1 MSLIGTACVR
11 PGCPGTYED
20 MGGGEVYCDTCGLA
34 PIGSVAAGADELV
47 SPPTGMTSAARGSL
61 GSGGSRGSM
70 GSQGSH
76 GSARSSASARSSR
89 SSSSRRSVSGRLS
102 RSVSGTTSTRSVSV
116 RSSGS
121 AASGRSRLGAGLV
134 NVPEV
139 PRPNPSTAVLENPEV
154 PERKRF
160 CSRSDCGA
168 PVGRSRGDRPG
179 RTEGFCTKCGHP
191 YSFVPKLRSGDVVR
205 GQYEVLG
212 CLAHGGLGW
221 VYLAVDRAVA
231 DRWVV
236 LKGLLDTGDQDAMEA
251 AISERRFLAEIE
263 HSNIVRIYN
272 FVEHLD
278 QRTGSLDGYIVM
290 EYVGGKS
297 LKEIANERRR
307 PDGRRDP
314 LPVEQA
320 CAYGIEALEALGH
333 LHSRNLLYCD
343 FKVDNAIQQQDQ
355 LKLIDM
361 GAVRRMDD
369 AESAIYGT
377 VGYQAPEVAEL
388 GPSVASD
395 LYTVARTLA
404 VLTFDFQGYT
414 NVFVDSLPD
423 PEHIEVFRR
432 YESFYRLL
440 VRATDPDPGR
450 RFSSAQEMA
459 DQLTGVLREVVALQT
474 GRPRPQLSTLFGPE
488 LRVPDTELFAD
499 AADTA
504 VSRLG
509 YRPIVSRRG
518 GRLFGLAGRG
528 RAAAGAHAPGGT
540 AAVAGATAA
549 GGTPPGG
556 TPVPGA
562 AGGGAAGPWGPA
574 TGGPAPSA
582 GAGVVGAGVAGL
594 GTTATHMTGAPVPGP
609 RPAPPAAVQGAGA
622 GAWAGA
628 GAAPVPVLLPLEPA
642 SARATPLDARDTA
655 LALPV
660 PLVDAADPNAGFL
673 TGLLAS
679 APGDLLG
686 ALSAAPADSAELRLR
701 ELRARLELGELP
713 EAGHTLAELE
723 ARHPDDWRVV
733 WARGIASLA
742 TGDDEIAAL
751 SFDAI
756 YDAFPGEPAPK
767 LALGLCAEVLGQLD
781 NAAEYYRL
789 VWITDPGFVSAAF
802 GLARV
807 QLAAGDRDGAVRT
820 LESVPEASI
829 HYTAARVA
837 AVRARLRDRSP
848 QEPLLA
854 DLAAAADQVEA
865 LRRFGLDPERQE
877 RLATEVLGSALDWVL
892 SGSRG
897 SDPGRTSLLG
907 SQLDER
913 GLRFGLERSYRVLA
927 RLARRGEERIELVER
942 ANRFRPRTWV

>member
-1 MSLIGTACVR
+1 MVSTCQR
-11 PGCPGTYED
+11 PSCEGSYED
-20 MGGGEVYCDTCGLA
+20 MGGGELYCDTCGLA
-34 PIGSVAAGADELV
+34 PVVAAGGMLQAN
-47 SPPTGMTSAARGSL
+47 PTGMAVPGK
-61 GSGGSRGSM
+61 
-70 GSQGSH
+70 
-76 GSARSSASARSSR
+76 GSASSRPSSRASSRSSSRSSR
-89 SSSSRRSVSGRLS
+89 SSTSRRSVSGRLS
-102 RSVSGTTSTRSVSV
+102 RSLSGGSSGRSVSV

-121 AASGRSRLGAGLV
+121 STAQSGRNRLGAGLV
-134 NVPEV
+134 AIPEV
-139 PRPNPSTAVLENPEV
+139 PRPDPRAAVMENPEV

-191 YSFVPKLRSGDVVR
+191 YSFVPKLRGGDVVH
-205 GQYEVLG
+205 GQYEVAG

-221 VYLAVDRAVA
+221 IYLAVDRAVS

-236 LKGLLDTGDQDAMEA
+236 LKGLLDTGDQDAMAA

-278 QRTGSLDGYIVM
+278 ARTGSLDGYIVM
-290 EYVGGKS
+290 EYVGGKA
-297 LKEIANERRR
+297 LKEIANDRRT

-343 FKVDNAIQQQDQ
+343 FKVDNAIQSEDQ

-369 AESAIYGT
+369 DESAIYGT
-377 VGYQAPEVAEL
+377 VGYQAPEVAEV

-423 PEHIEVFRR
+423 PEHIEVFRT

-440 VRATDPDPGR
+440 VRATDPDPAR
-450 RFSSAQEMA
+450 RFASAQEMA
-459 DQLTGVLREVVALQT
+459 EQLTGVLREVVALQS
-474 GRPRPQLSTLFGPE
+474 GRPRPALSTLFGTE
-488 LRVPDTELFAD
+488 LRVTDTELFAELTED
-499 AADTA
+499 
-504 VSRLG
+504 VSLLG
-509 YRPIVSRRG
+509 ARQQ
-518 GRLFGLAGRG
+518 GRG
-528 RAAAGAHAPGGT
+528 RG
-540 AAVAGATAA
+540 VAA
-549 GGTPPGG
+549 GGAAR
-556 TPVPGA
+556 PVAAVPAQGA
-562 AGGGAAGPWGPA
+562 PLPAPAGAVPAHASGGAF
-574 TGGPAPSA
+574 
-582 GAGVVGAGVAGL
+582 L
-594 GTTATHMTGAPVPGP
+594 
-609 RPAPPAAVQGAGA
+609 AALDGR
-622 GAWAGA
+622 
-628 GAAPVPVLLPLEPA
+628 AA
-642 SARATPLDARDTA
+642 S

-660 PLVDAADPNAGFL
+660 PRVDPGDPNAGFL
-673 TGLLAS
+673 AGLMTS
-679 APGDLLG
+679 APAELISALG
-686 ALSAAPADSAELRLR
+686 HAPAPSLELRLR
-701 ELRARLELGELP
+701 ELRALLEMTDLGS
-713 EAGHTLAELE
+713 AGRALATLEE
-723 ARHPDDWRVV
+723 EHPDDWRVV
-733 WARGIASLA
+733 WYRGVASLV
-742 TGDDEIAAL
+742 TGDHAHAAL
-751 SFDAI
+751 AFDAV

-767 LALGLCAEVLGQLD
+767 LALGICAEVLGQLD

-789 VWITDPGFVSAAF
+789 VWATDPSYVSAAF

-807 QLAAGDRDGAVRT
+807 RLAAGDRTGAVRT

-837 AVRARLRDRSP
+837 AVRARLRRRAAH
-848 QEPLLA
+848 EPLGA
-854 DLAAAADQVEA
+854 DLTAAAAQVSA
-865 LRRFGLDPERQE
+865 LQDFGLDAVRRE
-877 RLATEVLGSALDWVL
+877 RLSTEVLGSALDWVL
-892 SGSRG
+892 SGS
-897 SDPGRTSLLG
+897 PGTAPGGARLLG
-907 SQLDER
+907 SELDER

-927 RLARRGEERIELVER
+927 RLAQRGEERIELVER